1 MIVDWCGDTAA
12 WRVVNSTGGVGGMC
26 LWIGGHVVRAIGP
39 VGEVGITAISRVNH
53 VRVIIDFRILIGG
66 RSGFK

>member
-1 MIVDWCGDTAA
+1 
-12 WRVVNSTGGVGGMC
+12 MC